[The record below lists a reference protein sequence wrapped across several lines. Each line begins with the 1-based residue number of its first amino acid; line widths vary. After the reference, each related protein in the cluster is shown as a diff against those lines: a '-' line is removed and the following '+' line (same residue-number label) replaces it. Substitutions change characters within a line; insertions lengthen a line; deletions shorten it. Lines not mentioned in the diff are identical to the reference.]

1 MATVKK
7 KMNSKDKI
15 KITDISA
22 KHLQNMASQ
31 LFKKEHMSIFI
42 YTSNSI
48 TAKDIKIILK

>member
-1 MATVKK
+1 METVK

-22 KHLQNMASQ
+22 KHLQDMASQ

-42 YTSNSI
+42 YTPNSI
-48 TAKDIKIILK
+48 TSKDIKIIL